1 MDIKAFENC
10 SFTLFGKGHF
20 NEKTGKMVPSTKP
33 VQSVDIAW
41 TGHYITSD
49 CAKAQT
55 MELRSMMA
63 TATEQELR
71 DYKLL
76 RFDAVTGAGIFS
88 YGNAK
93 GLVQRSPFIVLD
105 IDDLS
110 STEEAR
116 QVQQTLIADKEVET
130 ALCFVS
136 PKGLGVKWWVVVPE
150 WCKDMDFAT
159 QYATLSR
166 YIGFNYGILAD
177 SSGSNVNRLCFLPWD
192 KDCYINKRFV
202 CL

>member
-1 MDIKAFENC
+1 MDIKDLKTC

-20 NEKTGKMVPSTKP
+20 NEKTGKIVPSTKP

-41 TGHYITSD
+41 TGRYITSD

-55 MELRSMMA
+55 LELRRMMA

-76 RFDAVTGAGIFS
+76 KFDAVAGAGVFS

-93 GLVQRSPFIVLD
+93 GLVERSPFIVLD

-136 PKGLGVKWWVVVPE
+136 PKGLGVKWWAMVP
-150 WCKDMDFAT
+150 
-159 QYATLSR
+159 ATLVLIMVFWLTALALMST
-166 YIGFNYGILAD
+166 GCAFCHGIRIVLSIKVLYDYEQLFRIREAGAVCPAD
-177 SSGSNVNRLCFLPWD
+177 
-192 KDCYINKRFV
+192 
-202 CL
+202 

>member
-1 MDIKAFENC
+1 MEIKYLKNC

-33 VQSVDIAW
+33 VQNVDIGW
-41 TGHYITSD
+41 TGRYIMS
-49 CAKAQT
+49 
-55 MELRSMMA
+55 
-63 TATEQELR
+63 EQELR

-116 QVQQTLIADKEVET
+116 QVQATLVADKEVET

-192 KDCYINKRFV
+192 KDCFINKRFV
-202 CL
+202 